1 MAFTNEKRLARKVL
15 ALSIA
20 SIGLGALP
28 AQADDA
34 DEIMRLTKTE
44 SEIELG
50 VGHVSRDSFKFGNY
64 TGLHDAG
71 GFGIANVR
79 ISRRGENDANYL
91 DILGRNLGLDSRSL
105 LIEGGQQGNFG
116 IRLEYDQIPRLL
128 SDSYQTPY
136 LNAGST
142 NLTLPA
148 GWVRGANTTAMAAQ
162 LNANMRPFDI
172 ESQRKT
178 LGLALTKLL
187 PAGWD
192 VSFNFKRENRDGNRL
207 IGATF
212 GTGGGNPR
220 STILPEPT
228 DYTTDQIEAIARY
241 ASEKLQLQF
250 GYYGSFFKNDHSALR
265 WQNAYAGTVWGG
277 AAAAFPMGQIGL
289 PPDNQFHQLNA
300 SGGYSFSPYTRLA
313 GNLSIGRMTQDD
325 TFLPYTVNPAIAITT
340 PMPRSSLNGKINTT
354 NFSLKLTSRLMPKLN
369 LTASYRYDDRDNRT
383 PQSQYVYIPGDS
395 LAAQPVLGATMQTRT
410 NLPGSSTKQQAVGE
424 LAYDLSSATKL
435 KFGYEYDWVKKTF
448 EAIDWEREHTL
459 KAEVKHTFGDAVWG
473 GLGYAYSDR
482 TTSSYNAGAPYL
494 ASYTGAAYIAT
505 QVATGLWD
513 NLPTQRKFFLAPRKR
528 DKLRAFLNTSPTEK
542 LSLQFGLDYKDDN
555 YYKSEHGLQDATG
568 WAANFDANLSMT
580 EALTGHFFASYEHYG
595 THQRSLALGASKLN
609 ATNRALD
616 WTYDI
621 KDRTLTSG
629 VGVRYKPGGKFE
641 FSADLSHAR
650 SIGKVDVWTG
660 PGIAAGSQA
669 IRPMP
674 DLLTHLTR
682 LDLMGR
688 YWVQKDLSVN
698 VRYIFERYRS
708 DDWGYD
714 YVTPSTLAN
723 VIGTNQTSPDYSAH
737 MIGVSASYR
746 FW

>member
-1 MAFTNEKRLARKVL
+1 MAFTSDMRFARKML

-20 SIGLGALP
+20 TIGLAAVP
-28 AQADDA
+28 AHAADADD
-34 DEIMRLTKTE
+34 EIRRLTKTE

-50 VGHVSRDSFKFGNY
+50 IGHVSRDSFKFGNY

-71 GFGIANVR
+71 GIGIANVR
-79 ISRRGENDANYL
+79 ISRRGENNANYL
-91 DILGRNLGLDSRSL
+91 DILGRNLGLDSRS
-105 LIEGGQQGNFG
+105 IVVEGGQQGNFG
-116 IRLEYDQIPRLL
+116 LRLEYDQIPRQL

-162 LNANMRPFDI
+162 LNANMRPFDL

-192 VSFNFKRENRDGNRL
+192 VAVNFKRENRDGNRL

-220 STILPEPT
+220 AAILPEPT
-228 DYTTDQIEAIARY
+228 DYTTDQFEAIARY

-277 AAAAFPMGQIGL
+277 VAAAFPMGQIGL
-289 PPDNQFHQLNA
+289 PPDNQFHQINA
-300 SGGYSFSPYTRLA
+300 SGGYSFSPRTRLA

-325 TFLPYTVNPAIAITT
+325 TFLPYTANAATVITT
-340 PMPRSSLNGKINTT
+340 PMPRSSLNGKIHTT

-369 LTASYRYDDRDNRT
+369 LTAAYRYDDRDNRT
-383 PQSQYVYIPGDS
+383 PRAQYVYVHNDS
-395 LAAQPVLGATMQTRT
+395 QAAQDPYGTTDNTRT
-410 NLPGSSTKQQAVGE
+410 NMPGSSTKQQVHGD

-459 KAEVKHTFGDAVWG
+459 KAEVKHTFNDAVWG

-482 TTSSYNAGAPYL
+482 NTSTYDATAPFR
-494 ASYTGAAYIAT
+494 ATYTGPAF
-505 QVATGLWD
+505 VPPLGLYWD
-513 NLPTQRKFFLAPRKR
+513 NLPSQKKFFLAPRKR
-528 DKLRAFLNTSPTEK
+528 DKLRAFLNTAPTEK

-555 YYKSEHGLQDATG
+555 YHKSEHGLQDATG

-595 THQRSLALGASKLN
+595 THQRSLALGASKAN

-621 KDRTLTSG
+621 QDRTLTSG
-629 VGVRYKPGGKFE
+629 IGMRYKPGGKFE

-669 IRPMP
+669 IVPMP
-674 DLLTHLTR
+674 DLLTHVTR
-682 LDLMGR
+682 LDLSGR

-698 VRYIFERYRS
+698 VRYIYERYRS